1 VTIGEEGSVTPVARV
16 GWYTCVTEAARPSG
30 RSTCLREGPMGM
42 HVEYV
47 GFTTGN
53 SAREYRLRTQEGGV
67 SRDFVLAISLE
78 AFVARRARFQDAPEI
93 CFLKLPDAY
102 LTITDSELEE
112 YRASHS
118 PKPPRRR
125 PKPTPQP

>member
-1 VTIGEEGSVTPVARV
+1 
-16 GWYTCVTEAARPSG
+16 
-30 RSTCLREGPMGM
+30 MGM

-53 SAREYRLRTQEGGV
+53 SAREYRLRTQDGGV

-93 CFLKLPDAY
+93 CFLKLQHELAACEGKLPDAY

-112 YRASHS
+112 YRAAHS
-118 PKPPRRR
+118 PKPPGAGRSPCHRRSAG
-125 PKPTPQP
+125 PPSDQGD

>member
-1 VTIGEEGSVTPVARV
+1 
-16 GWYTCVTEAARPSG
+16 
-30 RSTCLREGPMGM
+30 MGM

-53 SAREYRLRTQEGGV
+53 NTREYRLRAQDGGV
-67 SRDFVLAISLE
+67 SHDFVLAISLE
-78 AFVARRARFQDAPEI
+78 AFNARRARFQDAPEI
-93 CFLKLPDAY
+93 CFLKLQHELAAGDGKLPNAY
-102 LTITDSELEE
+102 LSITDSELEE

-125 PKPTPQP
+125 PKPTPQT